1 MLRIKLYRKK
11 FIKKTNNGRVHIF
24 FNREMAWFDYCY
36 RHHLQLEGPIYI
48 IANNKLCCRTEW
60 FFKAFTPFNRETKL
74 SNAHLILFVFSW
86 SVVFWG
92 SSFLPLAYIKLNRKL
107 NGFMLNQN
115 KSSHRFFVHCEDEL
129 FFDLKN
135 EYAWLLCFGFP

>member
-1 MLRIKLYRKK
+1 MC
-11 FIKKTNNGRVHIF
+11 TF
-24 FNREMAWFDYCY
+24 FLNREMAWFDYCY

-92 SSFLPLAYIKLNRKL
+92 SSFLPLTYIKLNRKL

-115 KSSHRFFVHCEDEL
+115 KSFHRFCCALWRWIVFRFEEWIRVITL
-129 FFDLKN
+129 FWVSLRSRN
-135 EYAWLLCFGFP
+135 RY